1 MLPLEG
7 VLGSELVGVL
17 PSDPGEKGPGVDFG
31 LIGGVRVPLVSP
43 GLCRWVR
50 PSIAAYMWA
59 DRPPAKSL
67 REKNLTEALEAT
79 RFWETARIGQP
90 AAAGLH
96 DVGG

>member
-50 PSIAAYMWA
+50 PSIAAYIYVG
-59 DRPPAKSL
+59 RSPSRQKS
-67 REKNLTEALEAT
+67 EGKKSAQTDALEAT
-79 RFWETARIGQP
+79 RFWETARIG
-90 AAAGLH
+90 
-96 DVGG
+96 

>member
-67 REKNLTEALEAT
+67 ASGDDEGKKNLTDALEAT
-79 RFWETARIGQP
+79 RFWETARIG
-90 AAAGLH
+90 
-96 DVGG
+96 

>member
-1 MLPLEG
+1 MLPFEG

-67 REKNLTEALEAT
+67 VSGEGKKSDGAEISAT
-79 RFWETARIGQP
+79 RFGRRHA
-90 AAAGLH
+90 
-96 DVGG
+96 